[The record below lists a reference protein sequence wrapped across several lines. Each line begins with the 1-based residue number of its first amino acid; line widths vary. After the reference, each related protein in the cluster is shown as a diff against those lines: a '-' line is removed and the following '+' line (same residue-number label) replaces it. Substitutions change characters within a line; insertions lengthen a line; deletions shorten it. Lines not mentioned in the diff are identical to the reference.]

1 MEFLANPQFYLS
13 LLSVTFIQIALGADN
28 IIVLTIVAGKLKT
41 IEERTKAIR
50 LGMFIAM
57 ALRIALLFVINWI
70 LVVATAKI
78 FELHADWFDIAM
90 TWKALVL
97 IIGGFI
103 LILKA
108 INELRHKVK
117 GYDEKGVES
126 KTSFTSVI
134 MYMVAMNLLFS
145 VDSILTVVGM
155 TDMFP
160 VMVGSVVISVLLMV
174 AFVGPIARFISK
186 NPDFEILGIFIL
198 MFIGFVLFM
207 EGGHEA
213 HIAFLGSE
221 MPHFPQWVVV
231 FFLVFIISVVVILDL
246 AETKREEELIQLHHH
261 GEDDITSAQKAVE
274 ANE

>member
-28 IIVLTIVAGKLKT
+28 VIVLTIVAGKLKT
-41 IEERTKAIR
+41 MEERTKAIR

-70 LVVATAKI
+70 LVVATAKF
-78 FELHADWFDIAM
+78 FEIHAGWFDVAM

-97 IIGGFI
+97 ILGGFI

-213 HIAFLGSE
+213 HIAFFGSE

-246 AETKREEELIQLHHH
+246 AETKREEELVQLHHH
-261 GEDDITSAQKAVE
+261 GEEDIDSAKKVVE
-274 ANE
+274 AAK